1 MRQAASIIHHS
12 INSLE
17 NTSKTLQKS
26 VQQSKSTK
34 GPIQGPIQGPNQGP
48 TLTLLSRNLN
58 TINGKNTQ
66 QKAYNKSIKTG
77 PNQKLSSANSILDAS
92 ERSRTFASVAARDPH
107 SEVGWTKTVNLRDKK
122 TVKPQ
127 AKAGGDGKKDSFM
140 SKR

>member
-17 NTSKTLQKS
+17 NTLKTLQKS

-34 GPIQGPIQGPNQGP
+34 GPSQGPNQGP
-48 TLTLLSRNLN
+48 TLTLLSRNLSTTN
-58 TINGKNTQ
+58 EKNTQ
-66 QKAYNKSIKTG
+66 QKAYNKSTKTG
-77 PNQKLSSANSILDAS
+77 QNQKLSSTNGILDAS

-107 SEVGWTKTVNLRDKK
+107 SEAGWTKTVNLRDKK

-140 SKR
+140 LKR